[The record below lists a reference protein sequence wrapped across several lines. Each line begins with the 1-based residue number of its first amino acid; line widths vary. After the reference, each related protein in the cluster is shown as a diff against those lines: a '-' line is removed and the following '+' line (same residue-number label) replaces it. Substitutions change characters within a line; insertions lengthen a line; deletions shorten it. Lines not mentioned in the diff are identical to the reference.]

1 MYFCLAPVIS
11 GLHAISVPFTCVV
24 HVSTHSCV
32 CMHVFLIFGAQLVYA
47 YIIVVLLLSWLM
59 RCCVHM
65 WRRGEGDVMYM
76 LNV

>member
-11 GLHAISVPFTCVV
+11 GLHAISVPCTCVV

-47 YIIVVLLLSWLM
+47 YNHRVVTQLANA
-59 RCCVHM
+59 
-65 WRRGEGDVMYM
+65 M
-76 LNV
+76 LCARVEERERVT